1 MLRWMKGARKNLR
14 HSDSLLDDGKEL
26 VEMVVGDQEGP
37 SNVEEMVAQKL
48 DIGSGENHIEI
59 VVENNSER
67 ENISL
72 M

>member
-26 VEMVVGDQEGP
+26 VKMVVGDQEGP

-48 DIGSGENHIEI
+48 DIGSGENHVEI